1 MVDVKRLLLREVT
14 AMPILTVPKVLREK
28 LGDDGTDALVELLNQ
43 ATGHAKADVL
53 GFVEEKFERRLTEE
67 VAKFNERLT
76 TEIGKVNERLTVEIG
91 KVNERLTVEIGKVN
105 ERLTIEIAKMND
117 RLSSELAKLNA
128 EFPRL
133 RQELAEV
140 KADLIRWMFIFWVG
154 QLGAILGILFAF
166 FRR

>member
-1 MVDVKRLLLREVT
+1 LLAQEERGMVDVRRLLSREVT
-14 AMPILTVPKVLREK
+14 AMSILTVPKVLREK

-43 ATGHAKADVL
+43 ASGHTKADVL

-76 TEIGKVNERLTVEIG
+76 TEIGKVNERLT
-91 KVNERLTVEIGKVN
+91 
-105 ERLTIEIAKMND
+105 IEITKVND
-117 RLSSELAKLNA
+117 RLSSELARVNA

-133 RQELAEV
+133 SQEMAEV
-140 KADLIRWMFIFWVG
+140 KADMIRWMFIFWVG

>member
-1 MVDVKRLLLREVT
+1 
-14 AMPILTVPKVLREK
+14 MPILTVPKMLREK

-43 ATGHAKADVL
+43 ASAHAKADVL

-91 KVNERLTVEIGKVN
+91 KVNERLTTEIGKVN
-105 ERLTIEIAKMND
+105 ERLTTEIGKVNERLTVEIAKMND